1 MSATL
6 RSDPDVI
13 LRAGNLSRSFVF
25 SGGLFGR
32 LRGTERTLKAV
43 DGVDLAICRGEVF
56 AIVGE
61 TGSGKSTLAR
71 LLLRL
76 LAPTGGTLEFA
87 GEDAGM
93 QGAAAD
99 LRFRRR
105 AQVVFQDPYS
115 ALDPRM
121 RVGAQIREP
130 LDIHRIGHASER
142 GAMVLLLLDR
152 VGLGPEHAD
161 AYPADLSGGQ
171 RQRVS
176 IALALAPGPEIIVV
190 DEPTS
195 ALDLSVQ
202 AQILNLLSDLQ
213 RDDDLTIVFITHDLG
228 VVRHFCDRVAVMYL
242 GRIVEQAPTDTL
254 FARPGHPYTQ
264 ALFAAIPDH
273 DPSARTPWPVPVG
286 DPPSPLSPPTGCAFH
301 PRCPV
306 SVARCATEVPALR
319 PAPNGRAV
327 ACHLFD
333 TAPTTS
339 PAKG

>member
-1 MSATL
+1 VSVMP
-6 RSDPDVI
+6 RSDSDII
-13 LRAGNLSRSFVF
+13 LRADNLSRNFDVP
-25 SGGLFGR
+25 GGLFDR
-32 LRGTERTLKAV
+32 LRGIRRILKAV
-43 DGVDLAICRGEVF
+43 DGVDLAIRRGEIF

-76 LAPTGGTLEFA
+76 LAPTGGTLEFT
-87 GEDAGM
+87 GEDAGPK
-93 QGAAAD
+93 GTAAD

-130 LDIHRIGHASER
+130 LDIHRVGPRSGRDAL
-142 GAMVLLLLDR
+142 VLSLLDR
-152 VGLGPEHAD
+152 VGLGPEQAD

-176 IALALAPGPEIIVV
+176 IALALAPGPEIIVA

-202 AQILNLLSDLQ
+202 AQVLNLLSDLQ

-242 GRIVEQAPTDTL
+242 GRIVEQAPTATL
-254 FARPGHPYTQ
+254 FASPGHPYTQ

-273 DPSARTPWPVPVG
+273 DPTRRAPWPVPIG

-301 PRCPV
+301 LRCPAAM
-306 SVARCATEVPALR
+306 ARCATKAPALR
-319 PAPNGRAV
+319 PVADGRAV

-333 TAPTTS
+333 TPSPPS

>member
-1 MSATL
+1 MP
-6 RSDPDVI
+6 RSEPDII
-13 LRAGNLSRSFVF
+13 LRAVNLSRSF
-25 SGGLFGR
+25 SLPGGLFDR

-43 DGVDLAICRGEVF
+43 DGVDLAIRRGEIF

-61 TGSGKSTLAR
+61 TGSGKSTMAR

-76 LAPTGGTLEFA
+76 LAPTAGTLTYA
-87 GEDAGM
+87 GEDGPPR
-93 QGAAAD
+93 GATAD

-130 LDIHRIGHASER
+130 LDIHAIGPPAGR
-142 GAMVLLLLDR
+142 DAMTTRLLER
-152 VGLGPEHAD
+152 VGLGPDHAR
-161 AYPADLSGGQ
+161 AYPAELSGRQ

-176 IALALAPGPEIIVV
+176 ITLALAPGPDIIVA

-202 AQILNLLSDLQ
+202 AQVLNLLSDLQ

-242 GRIVEQAPTDTL
+242 GRIVEQAPTATL
-254 FARPGHPYTQ
+254 FAAPGHPYTQ

-273 DPSARTPWPVPVG
+273 DPTRRAPWPVPKG
-286 DPPSPLSPPTGCAFH
+286 DPPSPLSPPKGCAFH
-301 PRCPV
+301 PRCPAAV
-306 SVARCATEVPALR
+306 SRCTTEAPALR
-319 PAPNGRAV
+319 EFPDGRSI

-333 TAPTTS
+333 AS
-339 PAKG
+339 PQQPVLQG

>member
-1 MSATL
+1 MSVMP
-6 RSDPDVI
+6 RSDSDII
-13 LRAGNLSRSFVF
+13 LRADNLSRNFTVP
-25 SGGLFGR
+25 GGLFDR
-32 LRGTERTLKAV
+32 LRGIRRTLTAV
-43 DGVDLAICRGEVF
+43 DGVDLAIKRGEIF

-71 LLLRL
+71 MLLRL
-76 LAPTGGTLEFA
+76 LAPTGGTLEIA
-87 GEDAGM
+87 GEKASPK
-93 QGAAAD
+93 GAAAD

-130 LDIHRIGHASER
+130 LDIHRKGPRSGR
-142 GAMVLLLLDR
+142 DAMVLHLLDR

-202 AQILNLLSDLQ
+202 AQVLNLLSDLQ

-242 GRIVEQAPTDTL
+242 GRIVEQAQTATL
-254 FARPGHPYTQ
+254 FASPGHPYTQ

-273 DPSARTPWPVPVG
+273 HPSRRAPWPVPIG

-301 PRCPV
+301 PRCPAA
-306 SVARCATEVPALR
+306 VARCSIEAPALR
-319 PAPNGRAV
+319 PAPDGRVV

-333 TAPTTS
+333 TASTPLL
-339 PAKG
+339 AKG